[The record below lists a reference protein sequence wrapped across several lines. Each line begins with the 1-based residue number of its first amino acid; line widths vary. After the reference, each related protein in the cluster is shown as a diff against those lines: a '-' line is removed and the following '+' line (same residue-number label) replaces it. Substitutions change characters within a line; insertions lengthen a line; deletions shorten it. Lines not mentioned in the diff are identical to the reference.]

1 MRPLIKAL
9 AIIEAIVL
17 LGAVGVVLSRRFASS
32 TGSHAPVARPPMVAV
47 DEKVIER
54 AKSWTVL
61 ISNEGFEQKYRGT
74 GMLIDST
81 HVLTADHMVSTNGNE
96 MWIYI
101 APGRRIVHGKA
112 ISEDGRHD
120 LAVLELDEKVELPAY
135 ATFQEDHHDGQ
146 PIIII
151 GNILGGMQWY
161 VSYGIISG
169 GWAGYILM
177 DGTMTHGDSGGPWI
191 NAKGEVVGLS
201 DWQLGDEEPGAS
213 IKGGVSA
220 KRINIFLGEHRH
232 HIAASSD
239 VYTVR
244 QSDPTQCKGGH
255 NDSE

>member
-1 MRPLIKAL
+1 MRPLIKVL
-9 AIIEAIVL
+9 AIIEATAL
-17 LGAVGVVLSRRFASS
+17 LGAVGIVLSRRLPYKA
-32 TGSHAPVARPPMVAV
+32 SHAPVSRPPMAAA
-47 DEKVIER
+47 DEKAVER

-101 APGRRIVHGKA
+101 SPGRRVVRGKA
-112 ISEDGRHD
+112 VFENSRDD

-135 ATFQEDHHDGQ
+135 ATFQEEHHDGQ

-151 GNILGGMQWY
+151 GNILGGMRWY

-169 GWAGYILM
+169 DWAGYILM

-191 NAKGEVVGLS
+191 NMRGEVVGMS
-201 DWQLGDEEPGAS
+201 DWQLGDEEPESAV
-213 IKGGVSA
+213 KGGVSA
-220 KRINIFLGEHRH
+220 KKMKAFLNDHKKPEV
-232 HIAASSD
+232 SSSET
-239 VYTVR
+239 YTVR
-244 QSDPTQCKGGH
+244 HSEPTH
-255 NDSE
+255 RRPL